1 MSLSLISNSHVQN
14 KVLSYDSYF
23 SNIQRDYYLY
33 QFHNKLNPNIA
44 KRVAKSIRFSKQLT
58 RTTFLLRKGEERLL
72 MAFGWL

>member
-14 KVLSYDSYF
+14 KVLSYDSCF
-23 SNIQRDYYLY
+23 SNIQKDYLY
-33 QFHNKLNPNIA
+33 QFHNKLDSNIA